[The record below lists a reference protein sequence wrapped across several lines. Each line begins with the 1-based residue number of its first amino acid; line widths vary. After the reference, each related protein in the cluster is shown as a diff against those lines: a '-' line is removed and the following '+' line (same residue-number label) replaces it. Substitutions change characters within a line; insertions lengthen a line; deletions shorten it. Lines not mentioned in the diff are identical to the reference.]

1 MLKESKAPEKPL
13 TLDLKCKAVYYRYDT
28 FGTEK
33 ERGSRSFV
41 CRRDIFMKT
50 LSEKD
55 RIMEKISPVA
65 ESLGLE
71 LIDVETERAGDRS
84 ILRLIADRRGG
95 ITLDE
100 LTELSELADPIIEFD
115 LKIDQYDSFEVSS
128 PGLDRPLK
136 SMADFIRYEGEVV
149 IVKLYAAID
158 GEKEFVGPLVFTEDE
173 VGIEQDGKK
182 IMFPLAKV
190 AHIKREVVF

>member
-1 MLKESKAPEKPL
+1 
-13 TLDLKCKAVYYRYDT
+13 
-28 FGTEK
+28 
-33 ERGSRSFV
+33 
-41 CRRDIFMKT
+41 MKT